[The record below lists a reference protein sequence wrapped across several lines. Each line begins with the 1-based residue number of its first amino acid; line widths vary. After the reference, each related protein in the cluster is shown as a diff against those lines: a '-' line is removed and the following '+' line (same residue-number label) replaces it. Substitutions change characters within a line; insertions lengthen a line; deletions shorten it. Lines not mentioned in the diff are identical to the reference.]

1 MPLGESNQRPAD
13 VRMLLSFQADKILR
27 KTLNSAV
34 LEAKNN
40 DDKFKEDKVGWNVVL
55 FFYH

>member
-13 VRMLLSFQADKILR
+13 VRMFLSFQADKILR
-27 KTLNSAV
+27 KKLNSAV

-40 DDKFKEDKVGWNVVL
+40 DDKFKEDKVSMLLGRI
-55 FFYH
+55 FD